1 MQGND
6 VRKIRE
12 LKTRKHLSWYTMQ
25 MAAINRKQ
33 VPLCREHHTKLHH
46 DKLTP
51 IEKLMFSAGC
61 NKLIGRKEKPKE

>member
-1 MQGND
+1 
-6 VRKIRE
+6 
-12 LKTRKHLSWYTMQ
+12 MQ